1 MRTDTTI
8 LAQLDRQ
15 FQWMHAYR
23 RRLLCELT
31 LTLVRK
37 GRGWL
42 TALGRDLDSSTC
54 AKHRIKRVDRFVG
67 NPRLHAELPRIYQS
81 LCQTLVV
88 TPRPVILIDWT
99 ELTHTHCALVASIP
113 CKGRAQI
120 IYQQVHLK
128 RYVSN
133 RSVQRRFLLALSK
146 VVPPGCTPIV
156 IADAGFMGPWFSQ
169 IRKLGWD
176 FVGRLPSNVRLQ
188 KADKTEC
195 KVAQLHPRRCE
206 RPKHLGLCTVTKLH
220 PYTAS
225 VVVVRQRNKGIAHRR
240 ASRAGAGH
248 NSILHYRYKRRAHTA
263 WVLVTSLHERSAPDI
278 VALYESRMQCEES
291 FRDAKNLK
299 LGLGLSHARSR
310 HPERLQVLCLL
321 AALAAFVATALGL
334 IAYQHQI
341 HPQLQANTVKHR
353 RVFSLPRLGAMAFRL
368 RLLPSI
374 SARAWA
380 QALRRFPI
388 AFSSA

>member
-67 NPRLHAELPRIYQS
+67 NPRLHAELPRVYQS
-81 LCQTLVV
+81 LCRTVIQS
-88 TPRPVILIDWT
+88 PRPVVLVDWT
-99 ELTHTHCALVASIP
+99 VVTLTHWALVASIP
-113 CKGRAQI
+113 CQGRAQI
-120 IYQQVHLK
+120 IYQQVHPK
-128 RYVSN
+128 KCVATPK
-133 RSVQRRFLLALSK
+133 VQRRFLEALSRIL
-146 VVPPGCTPIV
+146 PPDCTPIV
-156 IADAGFMGPWFSQ
+156 IADAGFMGPWFAQ

-176 FVGRLPSNVRLQ
+176 FVGRLASNVRLQ
-188 KADKTEC
+188 QPDKTQC

-206 RPKHLGLCTVTKLH
+206 EPQHLGLCTVTKQH
-220 PYTAS
+220 PYEAS
-225 VVVVRQRNKGIAHRR
+225 VVVVRQRNKGISHRR
-240 ASRAGAGH
+240 TSRAGAGH
-248 NSILHYRYKRRAHTA
+248 NSIFHYRYKRRAHTA
-263 WVLVTSLHERSAPDI
+263 WVLVTSLHRRSAPDI
-278 VALYESRMQCEES
+278 VALYKSRMQCEES
-291 FRDAKNLK
+291 FRDAKNMK
-299 LGLGLSHARSR
+299 LGLGLSHTRSR
-310 HPERLQVLCLL
+310 HPQRLQVLCLL
-321 AALAAFVATALGL
+321 AALAGFVATVLGL
-334 IAYQHQI
+334 IAHQHQI
-341 HPQLQANTVKHR
+341 HPKLQANTVKHR

-374 SARAWA
+374 TARSWA
-380 QALRRFPI
+380 QTLRRFPI